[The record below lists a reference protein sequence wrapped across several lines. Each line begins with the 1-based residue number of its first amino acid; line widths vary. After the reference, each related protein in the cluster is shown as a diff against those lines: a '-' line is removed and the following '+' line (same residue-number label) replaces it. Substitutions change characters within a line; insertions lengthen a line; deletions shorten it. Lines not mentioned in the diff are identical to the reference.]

1 MPIGSIAGGLIGQA
15 GAQQGGQ
22 MAYNAAMGG
31 ATTAQN
37 ILQDQQKGNRVAFS
51 PYTGAGRESLSQIG
65 QLMGWGNLET
75 NGGDDDWRFANWGGG
90 GDQTRAGGQQRN
102 AQNALLNYSNLVAS
116 PEFARLTVPTTFE
129 ADPGYA
135 FRKAEGSKALE
146 RSALARGKALSGEQ
160 GKALEDYNSGLAS
173 QEYGNWWNRYSG
185 ATQFN
190 NAATQQE
197 YANKYGAT
205 RNAFDDWMRLAGMGQ
220 SSAAGQA
227 SVNSGLSGN
236 IGNAFTSAGI
246 SGGQALG
253 QGYAQGANAL
263 ASGIGSGINNAITL
277 GYMGF
282 GGSNPIFGGRKSGYT
297 GGAAP

>member
-37 ILQDQQKGNRVAFS
+37 ILNDQRKDNRVAFS
-51 PYTGAGRESLSQIG
+51 PYTGTGRFALNEIG
-65 QLMGWGNLET
+65 RLLGWGSLET
-75 NGGDDDWRFANWGGG
+75 QGGHDDWRWSTDPYFGTKAG
-90 GDQTRAGGQQRN
+90 QTVAPD
-102 AQNALLNYSNLVAS
+102 ASHINALANIVPA
-116 PEFARLTVPTTFE
+116 PTFARLNVPASFE

-135 FRKAEGSKALE
+135 FRKAEGNKALE
-146 RSALARGKALSGEQ
+146 RGAAARGKMLSGEQ
-160 GKALEDYNSGLAS
+160 FKALSDFNSGLAS
-173 QEYGNWWNRYSG
+173 QEYGNWWNRYTG
-185 ATQFN
+185 GTQFN
-190 NAATQQE
+190 NAAAQQD
-197 YANKYGAT
+197 YQNKYGAYT
-205 RNAFDDWMRLAGMGQ
+205 NVLNLLGGLASGGQ
-220 SSAAGQA
+220 SAAAGQA
-227 SVNSGLSGN
+227 GVNSSLAGN

-253 QGYAQGANAL
+253 AGYAQGANAL
-263 ASGIGSGINNAITL
+263 ASGIGSGINNLMTL